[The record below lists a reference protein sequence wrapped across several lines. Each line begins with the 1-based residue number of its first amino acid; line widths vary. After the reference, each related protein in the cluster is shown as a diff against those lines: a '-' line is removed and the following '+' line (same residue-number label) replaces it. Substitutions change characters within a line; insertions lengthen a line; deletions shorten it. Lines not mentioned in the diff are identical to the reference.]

1 MWTEFFLFLF
11 FFSLLL
17 FLFFFLL
24 RVCSGVVFDLL
35 FWLDFLV
42 CVCVCVCFDVGFWG
56 VSRSL
61 PPALSR
67 VVLNSPLA
75 MLTHVPAAPQ
85 PRATAPPC
93 CLRSSRQCGGSG
105 RLRAGP
111 GHEGTA
117 SGLRRCPGGLHGAA
131 GRREGGT
138 GGQRGAV
145 AEAATLPFIANL
157 EMIFLLLL
165 LFYFLQ
171 VLVTPVGELLVWF
184 SFNLR
189 SLAARTPVSISTLQR
204 LLRQFLISHPLLAN
218 FADVKLY

>member
-42 CVCVCVCFDVGFWG
+42 WVCVCVCFDVGFWG

-93 CLRSSRQCGGSG
+93 CLRSSRRCGGSG

-157 EMIFLLLL
+157 EMIFCYYYCFIFSKSLSL
-165 LFYFLQ
+165 
-171 VLVTPVGELLVWF
+171 PSGNF
-184 SFNLR
+184 SFGFLLISEALQRELR
-189 SLAARTPVSISTLQR
+189 CRYPLCKGCSGSFSSLTRSSLTLQT
-204 LLRQFLISHPLLAN
+204 
-218 FADVKLY
+218 